1 VKLGNDL
8 KQDKQCPVCGKDIY
22 LRDPTTWAY
31 RRTERWKAVY
41 YCSYGCMRAAERKEG
56 NMKAKYAEMI
66 DVAIAC
72 IEKGEDP
79 VEAFEKAGMEKP
91 LTFYGSMKA
100 WARKYAPDKYSKL
113 PKNRQTWKNSLKQ
126 EEPET
131 AEDAMAGMKNAAEAF
146 LGAMPEA
153 EVTKVDKLPEAED
166 RPAVE
171 LVYDPGIAEEYRR
184 EQAEKQA
191 AEDGKITKPVC
202 FDGLTVR
209 EVEGEFGKYR
219 REMEYGK
226 EFIRYEGLDGGY
238 ATMRPWEWAGFMKEL
253 KKAAAVLGVSVDEA

>member
-1 VKLGNDL
+1 MKLGNDL

-146 LGAMPEA
+146 LGEMPGA
-153 EVTKVDKLPEAED
+153 EVTKVDKLPEE

-184 EQAEKQA
+184 EQAEKK
-191 AEDGKITKPVC
+191 AEKDGKITKPVC